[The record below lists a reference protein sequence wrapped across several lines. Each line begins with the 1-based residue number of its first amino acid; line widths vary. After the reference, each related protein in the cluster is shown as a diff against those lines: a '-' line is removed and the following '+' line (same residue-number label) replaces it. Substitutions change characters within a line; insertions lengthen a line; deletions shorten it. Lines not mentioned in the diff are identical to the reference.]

1 MAAGSAM
8 ALGRATG
15 PSSGLIGVNAGAA
28 YATAGP
34 EVGSTAGPADTVRR
48 NEFTI
53 GGNVSGLY
61 PGKTAPLVLRITNPN
76 GYAITVTSV
85 STQVTSLQSGCGS
98 TNVAVSNFSG
108 HLYLPANGTTHVT
121 VLAHMAH
128 SAPDACQG
136 AHFLLTYSGTGV
148 T

>member
-28 YATAGP
+28 YAT
-34 EVGSTAGPADTVRR
+34 ADTVRR